1 MAVLGCGSRGFFL
14 VSAQPLA
21 LFLSLSL
28 AEESVMLVT
37 CEW

>member
-1 MAVLGCGSRGFFL
+1 MVVLGCGCGGMFF
-14 VSAQPLA
+14 VSTQPLA

-37 CEW
+37 CER